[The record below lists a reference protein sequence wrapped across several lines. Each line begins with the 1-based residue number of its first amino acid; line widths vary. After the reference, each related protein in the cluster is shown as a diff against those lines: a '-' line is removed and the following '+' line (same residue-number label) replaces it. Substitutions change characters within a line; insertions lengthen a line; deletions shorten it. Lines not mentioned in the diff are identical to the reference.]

1 MKTHVVYFSATYTT
15 RTICEQIAGHL
26 SEDIVTY
33 DVTNDESL
41 EEVLTPEE
49 DLLVIGIPVYAGR
62 IPEMAVER
70 LNRFKGKGTK
80 AIAVA
85 VYGNRDYEDALIELT
100 DLVQANGFQVIGA
113 GAFIARHCIFTE
125 LAATR
130 PDAQDRDVIRHFA
143 EQCRA
148 IMQSPTTGLPMI
160 EVKGNRPYKPNGHA
174 AARPTSDDTC
184 NHCGKCARLCPT
196 HAISLDNPPQTDN
209 TLCLACGRC
218 LVVCPTGSRKFRGE
232 KYEEMAAK
240 FVAAFSARREP
251 ELFFAMA

>member
-1 MKTHVVYFSATYTT
+1 MRTHVVYFSATYTT
-15 RTICEQIAGHL
+15 RTICERIAGHL
-26 SEDIVTY
+26 SEENIAY

-41 EEVLTPEE
+41 EDISIPEE

-62 IPEMAVER
+62 IPEIAVDR

-125 LAATR
+125 LASNR
-130 PDAQDRDVIRHFA
+130 PDEQDMEVIRRFA
-143 EQCRA
+143 EQCQTILSSTA
-148 IMQSPTTGLPMI
+148 QLPMI

-174 AARPTSDDTC
+174 SARPTSDETC

-196 HAISLDNPPQTDN
+196 HAISLEQPPLTDN
-209 TLCLACGRC
+209 DKCLACGRC
-218 LVVCPTGSRKFRGE
+218 LVVCPTGSRNFRGE
-232 KYEEMAAK
+232 KYQEMAIK
-240 FVAAFSARREP
+240 FTTSFSARREP
-251 ELFFAMA
+251 ELFFASV